1 MVAWNPNAADLE
13 LELQNAADNIL
24 LGRTAED
31 LFVEVLLK
39 SNIPLTAEVAE
50 HAVGGCVIRIVNGG
64 ELFVCLDAKITVEV
78 AEEMARLAQTRK
90 SAALPWSAVFRE
102 TGFAS
107 DEDKANALTTLKS
120 AGVESVR
127 TI

>member
-1 MVAWNPNAADLE
+1 MIDIQNVTKTYAKNKKKAVDE
-13 LELQNAADNIL
+13 LTL
-24 LGRTAED
+24 
-31 LFVEVLLK
+31 
-39 SNIPLTAEVAE
+39 
-50 HAVGGCVIRIVNGG
+50 HVNGG

-78 AEEMARLAQTRK
+78 AEKMALLAQTRK